1 MRSRRESPA
10 KAHVGA
16 KLDSFGNEFDVGRLA
31 FAAVEFDPD
40 MQMAAAFTSDRGQLG
55 RNQVPTPRGLG
66 VG

>member
-1 MRSRRESPA
+1 MRPRRESPA

-16 KLDSFGNEFDVGRLA
+16 KLDSFGNEFDIGRLA
-31 FAAVEFDPD
+31 VAVVELDPD
-40 MQMAAAFTSDRGQLG
+40 MQMAAAFKSDPGQLA